1 MYIIRIKENL
11 LVYLLIGR
19 AFLKLYNF
27 QWPLNIV
34 IIAQVPAGFETDD
47 KIDTEL
53 RPEESSLEDYE
64 QVPIE
69 QFGLALLR
77 GMGWKEGEGEISFW
91 EINVWITAL
100 II

>member
-1 MYIIRIKENL
+1 M
-11 LVYLLIGR
+11 
-19 AFLKLYNF
+19 
-27 QWPLNIV
+27 NIV

-77 GMGWKEGEGEISFW
+77 GMGWKEGEGEISF
-91 EINVWITAL
+91 
-100 II
+100 